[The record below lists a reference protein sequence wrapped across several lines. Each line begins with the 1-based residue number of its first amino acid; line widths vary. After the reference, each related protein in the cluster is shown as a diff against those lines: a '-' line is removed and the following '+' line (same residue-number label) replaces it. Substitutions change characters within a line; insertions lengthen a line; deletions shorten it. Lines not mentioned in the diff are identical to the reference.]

1 MSPRYRGK
9 RRWYG
14 PAGAGAAIVLLL
26 AIHID
31 DWGRDF
37 IRYEATLSAEAA
49 EAILQPEGAGASSDW
64 FTAKLRSS
72 DELVEA
78 VKMAAHRIRNW
89 HYVGEA
95 GHGNT
100 IEILFVRT
108 NRVLRTRDDIT
119 IRIEDLGRRRWISG
133 ESRSRLRLGDLGR
146 NPRNLRRLLEE
157 LRGVL
162 DGVARRPVMT
172 GSYLMDYM

>member
-1 MSPRYRGK
+1 MSPRDRGK
-9 RRWYG
+9 RRRYG
-14 PAGAGAAIVLLL
+14 PAVAGVAIVLLL

-31 DWGRDF
+31 DWRRDF
-37 IRYEATLSAEAA
+37 IRHEATLSAEAA

-64 FTAKLRSS
+64 FTAKLRPSA
-72 DELVEA
+72 ELVEA
-78 VKMAAHRIRNW
+78 VKMAATRIRNW
-89 HYVGEA
+89 RYVGQA

-119 IRIEDLGRRRWISG
+119 IRIEDLGHRRSISG
-133 ESRSRLRLGDLGR
+133 ESRSRLRLADLGR

-162 DGVARRPVMT
+162 DGVALRPVMT